1 VIHSLTANIEKSG
14 FWRVSDEFATNVQ
27 DDSSDD
33 ERSSD
38 SPSSMESDSEL
49 AQTL

>member
-1 VIHSLTANIEKSG
+1 MSEKFG
-14 FWRVSDEFATNVQ
+14 FWRVSDEFVTNVQ

-38 SPSSMESDSEL
+38 SPSSMENDSEL
-49 AQTL
+49 EQIL